1 MLTEWCSTCLRTELC
16 TLLYSFFSR
25 TKNQSQSLFLHLL
38 RLLIC
43 KSQLLCTR
51 LRSSGAQKLKQSK
64 AKQASKQASKQAPIT
79 VSLKDTQKG
88 WKKAQ
93 ILVTKSLL
101 TGFFLFLILLS
112 NGQTLFVLLYKNGKS
127 PLHQQSRHVNWQCC
141 WKRRKRKQKKNRQEE
156 KYQNREKSHI
166 LTNADKRKQKKRR
179 K

>member
-64 AKQASKQASKQAPIT
+64 AKQASKQASSYN
-79 VSLKDTQKG
+79 SLLERHTKGLKESSNSCHQKPPHLFLLVLDSLVQWTDTLCTPLQE
-88 WKKAQ
+88 WKKSPSSA
-93 ILVTKSLL
+93 ISSRKLTMLL
-101 TGFFLFLILLS
+101 
-112 NGQTLFVLLYKNGKS
+112 KKEGKE
-127 PLHQQSRHVNWQCC
+127 N
-141 WKRRKRKQKKNRQEE
+141 KRK
-156 KYQNREKSHI
+156 I
-166 LTNADKRKQKKRR
+166 DKRKNTKIE
-179 K
+179 